1 MKQDIKSALFL
12 DHMVFDSIIFKR
24 LGFKNEN
31 ELEVSMKVQIS
42 ENVKENKY
50 KVQVCFKG
58 DKKDEYEF
66 EVVSTGFFHIEKENM
81 PDKVTLNTMLQKN
94 AVSILI
100 PYIRSEISLLTA
112 QPETE
117 TVVLPPLNVSRIID
131 NMIKL
136 EQEDEI

>member
-1 MKQDIKSALFL
+1 MKQDINSALFL
-12 DHMVFDSIIFKR
+12 DHMVFDRIVFNR

-31 ELEVSMKVQIS
+31 ELELSMNVQIS
-42 ENVKENKY
+42 ENAKENKY

-58 DKKDEYEF
+58 DKKEEYKF
-66 EVVSTGFFHIEKENM
+66 EVIATGFFHIEKENM
-81 PDKVTLNTMLQKN
+81 PNEVTLNTMLQKN

-117 TVVLPPLNVSRIID
+117 TVVMPPLNVSRIVD

-136 EQEDEI
+136 EKEDEI